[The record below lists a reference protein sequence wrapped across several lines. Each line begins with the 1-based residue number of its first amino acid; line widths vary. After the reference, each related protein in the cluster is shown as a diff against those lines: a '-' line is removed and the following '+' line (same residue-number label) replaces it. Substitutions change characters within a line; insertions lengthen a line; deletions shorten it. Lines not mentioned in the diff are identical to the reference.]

1 MALFIYLFIFFFLIA
16 QFQTLGSN
24 APDSSADEAKQNE
37 KGEGNRRWKETEET
51 HYIKKKK
58 MVKIQLWYL
67 RMVTWC

>member
-1 MALFIYLFIFFFLIA
+1 MAYSFICLSFFFLIA

-51 HYIKKKK
+51 HYIKKKNG
-58 MVKIQLWYL
+58 
-67 RMVTWC
+67 